1 MKKITLFKKKPKIN
15 EEGLFDLY
23 KQYRDVYEQNAS
35 KILSFETIIS
45 KPLLLNNLGFKSP
58 EFKAIKRKLEKAVES
73 RHNIK
78 FKDFTIMFN
87 LNLKYSKVTMVPMI
101 ASESIFSDNHV
112 VDFEYDQ
119 DDYTINN
126 LLAALNTEITD
137 LISRG
142 FYLELIPNT
151 LIFQGPDSLKLFFN
165 QEVVSK
171 VAQVE

>member
-1 MKKITLFKKKPKIN
+1 MRKTTLFKKTPKIN

-23 KQYRDVYEQNAS
+23 KQYKTVYEQNAS

-58 EFKAIKRKLEKAVES
+58 EFKTIKHRLEKAVRE
-73 RHNIK
+73 RHNIQ

-87 LNLKYSKVTMVPMI
+87 LNLKYSKVTMVPLI
-101 ASESIFSDNHV
+101 ASGEILSDNHV
-112 VDFEYDQ
+112 INFVSDEE
-119 DDYTINN
+119 DYAINN
-126 LLAALNTEITD
+126 LLTAFNTEISE

-165 QEVVSK
+165 QEVTSK
-171 VAQVE
+171 VE